1 MNRMYLCDDLKA
13 VKEAMQK
20 QMVKAKKNERANSL
34 KEVKYLYRDFGFAAG
49 MLKDALTESC
59 KKL

>member
-1 MNRMYLCDDLKA
+1 
-13 VKEAMQK
+13 
-20 QMVKAKKNERANSL
+20 MVKVKKNESANSL